1 MVVNK
6 KEIQFE
12 NEDLPILISGSQGTG
27 SSLFTIHLVHQLLR
41 SGNKILFFTA
51 FPAAKEDFKN
61 LLSDDELKEAE
72 FVEPGE
78 NIAGKQTV
86 VLLSGNEADFLDA
99 LEQLKNTDERILL
112 IKNIDQYSQ
121 EVFNLVMDK
130 ENVIFSGN
138 LDETA
143 FLEGLKEKKFATE
156 IFFSKP
162 AKYQIDNFIQPDKHM
177 GMVISQNHN
186 GMIGMT

>member
-162 AKYQIDNFIQPDKHM
+162 AK
-177 GMVISQNHN
+177 
-186 GMIGMT
+186 